1 MPRAWSRPLSL
12 VVLTAWLVQM
22 GLLAQRTFLEAAPVA
37 LAADLARYG
46 TAAHWKGIY
55 YRGEKVGFSVG
66 QTLPSEGGYE
76 LQEDGQ
82 LQLNLMGAT
91 TAARLRTRAHVD
103 REFRLQS
110 FSFSLDPGTGPI
122 EVEGRVAGTTLHYS
136 VSSRA
141 GRRSES
147 RELAEAPQL
156 SLNLPRRLAA
166 AGLEAGQLHEVSVF
180 DPATLRNAPMRI
192 EIEARELVR
201 RSGRPIPAF
210 RVRSTFSGITSTSWI
225 TETGEV
231 VREESPMGLIVVRE
245 SRERA
250 IAVAVAGDIGRD
262 MLEAA
267 AVVPRSDRRIEDPR
281 AVRRLRLR
289 LSGVEL
295 ASPDL
300 DGGAQRWDGDDVIE
314 LRDPRD
320 LEPGPAGTELAPL
333 LAPAPLIESDAP
345 EIVAEVERALA
356 GAPAAPRD
364 RAERLVRY
372 VNARLEKKPTLSI
385 PSALEVL
392 RSGVGDC
399 NEHTALYVAMA
410 RAAGLPA
417 RIAVGLVHLHGAFYY
432 HAWPEVWV
440 AASDTRGTWLPVDP
454 TLNQFPADATH
465 LRLARGDLSQQV
477 EILGYLGRLQIEV
490 LELEIGEEAAPIL
503 VGQDIQTALPVD
515 LPATRLD
522 GPGSCWRSSA
532 PGSHP

>member
-1 MPRAWSRPLSL
+1 MPRAWSRPLTL
-12 VVLTAWLVQM
+12 AVLTAWLVQM
-22 GLLAQRTFLEAAPVA
+22 GLLVQRSLLEAAPVA
-37 LAADLARYG
+37 LAADLSSYG

-66 QTLPSEGGYE
+66 QTLPAPDGYE

-91 TAARLRTRAHVD
+91 TAARLRTRARVD
-103 REFRLQS
+103 REFRLRS

-122 EVEGRVAGTTLHYS
+122 EVEGRVEGTTLEYS
-136 VSSRA
+136 VVSRS

-147 RELAEAPQL
+147 RELEEPPNL

-166 AGLEAGQLHEVSVF
+166 AGLEAGQVHEVSVF
-180 DPATLRNAPMRI
+180 DPATLRNAPMRV
-192 EIEARELVR
+192 EVEARELVR

-210 RVRSTFSGITSTSWI
+210 RVRSTFSGVTSTSWI

-245 SRERA
+245 SQERA
-250 IAVAVAGDIGRD
+250 TAMAAPGDVSTD

-267 AVVPRSDRRIEDPR
+267 AVVPRSARRIEDPR
-281 AVRRLRLR
+281 AVKRLKLR

-295 ASPDL
+295 DSPDL
-300 DGGAQRWDGDDVIE
+300 DGGAQTRDGDVVE

-320 LEPGPAGTELAPL
+320 LSPGRPDADLAPL

-345 EIVAEVERALA
+345 EIAAEVERALA
-356 GAPAAPRD
+356 GAPSAPRD

-372 VNARLEKKPTLSI
+372 VNARLEKKPTVSI

-410 RAAGLPA
+410 RAAGIPA
-417 RIAVGLVHLHGAFYY
+417 RIDVGLVHLHGAFYY

-440 AASDTRGTWLPVDP
+440 AESTGRGTWLPVDP

-465 LRLARGDLSQQV
+465 LRLARGDLSKQV
-477 EILGYLGRLQIEV
+477 EILGYLGRLEIEV
-490 LELEIGEEAAPIL
+490 VDMEIGEEAAPIL
-503 VGQDIQTALPVD
+503 VGQDVQTALPLD
-515 LPATRLD
+515 LPVARAD
-522 GPGSCWRSSA
+522 GPGSCWRA
-532 PGSHP
+532 GGAEARP